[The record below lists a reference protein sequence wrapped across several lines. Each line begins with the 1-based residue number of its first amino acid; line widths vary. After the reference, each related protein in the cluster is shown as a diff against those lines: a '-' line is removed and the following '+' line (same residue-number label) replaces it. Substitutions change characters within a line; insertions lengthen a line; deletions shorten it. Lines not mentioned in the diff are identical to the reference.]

1 MDNIYQIIKEPLST
15 EKTTMQKSD
24 LNKISFKVQKRANK
38 VEIRRAVEAIFNVKV
53 LNIRTI
59 NVKGKKRR
67 VGRSVGKTSD
77 WKKAIVTLK
86 PGQNMDIFEG
96 V

>member
-1 MDNIYQIIKEPLST
+1 MDIYQIIKEPLST
-15 EKTTMQKSD
+15 EKTTVQKSSF
-24 LNKISFKVQKRANK
+24 NKVSFKVQKRANK

-67 VGRSVGKTSD
+67 VGRSIGKTSD
-77 WKKAIVTLK
+77 WKKAIVTLR

>member
-1 MDNIYQIIKEPLST
+1 VDIYQIIKEPLST
-15 EKTTMQKSD
+15 EKTTVQKSSF
-24 LNKISFKVQKRANK
+24 NKVSFKVQKRANK

-67 VGRSVGKTSD
+67 VGRSIGKTSD
-77 WKKAIVTLK
+77 WKKAIVTLR

>member
-1 MDNIYQIIKEPLST
+1 VDNIYQIIKEPLST